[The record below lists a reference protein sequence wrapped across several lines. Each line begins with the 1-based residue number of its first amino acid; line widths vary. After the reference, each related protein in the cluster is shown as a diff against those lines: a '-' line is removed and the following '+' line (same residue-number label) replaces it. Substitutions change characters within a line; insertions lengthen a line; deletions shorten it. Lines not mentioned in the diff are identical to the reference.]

1 MVGFVE
7 GILGMRPE
15 FYGLRIAPSI
25 PKEWD
30 GFEDEKDFRDC
41 HLHIKVQNP
50 GHAES
55 GFKKL
60 TVNGEELKD
69 NYIPQDKLTAETE
82 VELYLS

>member
-1 MVGFVE
+1 MVFVSH
-7 GILGMRPE
+7 RP
-15 FYGLRIAPSI
+15 YQ
-25 PKEWD
+25 KEWD
-30 GFEDEKDFRDC
+30 GFEVEKDFRGC

>member
-1 MVGFVE
+1 MKDFDC
-7 GILGMRPE
+7 
-15 FYGLRIAPSI
+15 LRIAPSI

-30 GFEDEKDFRDC
+30 GFEVEKDFRGC

-69 NYIPQDKLTAETE
+69 NYIPQEKLTAETE

>member
-1 MVGFVE
+1 MVFVSHRPYRKN
-7 GILGMRPE
+7 GMD
-15 FYGLRIAPSI
+15 LKS
-25 PKEWD
+25 
-30 GFEDEKDFRDC
+30 KDFRGC

-69 NYIPQDKLTAETE
+69 NYIPQEKLTAETE

>member
-1 MVGFVE
+1 MVFVSH
-7 GILGMRPE
+7 R
-15 FYGLRIAPSI
+15 
-25 PKEWD
+25 
-30 GFEDEKDFRDC
+30 
-41 HLHIKVQNP
+41 HIKVQNP

>member
-1 MVGFVE
+1 MD
-7 GILGMRPE
+7 LK
-15 FYGLRIAPSI
+15 S
-25 PKEWD
+25 K
-30 GFEDEKDFRDC
+30 KDFRGC

-82 VELYLS
+82 VELYLSSKTRRPDV

>member
-1 MVGFVE
+1 MECV
-7 GILGMRPE
+7 LTSD
-15 FYGLRIAPSI
+15 GLRIAPSI

-30 GFEDEKDFRDC
+30 GFEVEKDFRGC

-55 GFKKL
+55 WISRRL